1 VVCYGRHF
9 ETIDGSGMELNIRET
24 IIIAIMVLFLGK
36 FLTRRIDVLRDYN
49 IPEPVTGGV
58 LASLL
63 FSMVYW
69 VSGVELDFNL
79 QARDFM
85 LIIFFTTIG
94 LGAKV
99 DLLLKGGP
107 ALLLLFVMSASYLV
121 IQNLNG
127 IAVAELTGLSPYVG
141 LLGGSISLSG
151 GHGTSI
157 AWSPVFIDKFH
168 IANAAEIAI
177 ACATFGL
184 VLGGIVGGPLAR
196 RLIARHQLKPLSE
209 QPLVVGKSYGKKATI
224 DVDTLLKSI
233 FWIFLAVGIGTYM
246 REVAEE
252 IGMFMP
258 DFVYCLFAGILLTNT
273 VPRVMPSVASG
284 QLRPTVALVSDFC
297 LGLFL
302 AQSLMSL
309 QLWTLSEL
317 AGPLLLLVLVQ
328 LLMVLLFGYFVVF
341 RVMGGDYDAAVITSG
356 YVGIAL
362 GATPTAMANMTAVT
376 EKSGGSTKAF
386 IIVPL
391 IGALFIDL
399 SNAMVI
405 EFFLKLLS

>member
-1 VVCYGRHF
+1 
-9 ETIDGSGMELNIRET
+9 MELNIRET

-36 FLTRRIDVLRDYN
+36 LLTRRIGFLRDYN

-69 VSGVELDFNL
+69 VSGVELDFDL
-79 QARDFM
+79 KARDFM
-85 LIIFFTTIG
+85 LVIFFTTIG

-107 ALLLLFVMSASYLV
+107 ALLLLFVLSASYLF

-141 LLGGSISLSG
+141 MLGGSISLSG

-356 YVGIAL
+356 YVGMAL